1 MKCKLLLLYFLAAAF
16 LIETNASP
24 TNTKKNTQTLTH
36 KTETAY
42 EKLFKKGE
50 TKVEGLITL
59 HRVNNQLYFEF
70 PLQLLNKEMLL
81 GSTVSEISDNGD
93 AIVGQ
98 KPKDPL
104 HIQFTKI
111 DSTIQLRQIFNRS
124 ITRDKDVNIAQAI
137 KQANIGA
144 ILDVYE
150 IEAYNPDSTAIVFN
164 VTRLFVGDNKALEP
178 IDEYGA
184 NTYSGYYTRNSRFQ
198 SDKSFLGEI
207 KAFKDNVIIKSHLS
221 YECDIRGGQDYLE
234 YKKPLTVLATRSLI
248 LLPEIPA
255 RPRIADPRIGIF
267 PTLKVLYTNDDNRA
281 KAVYYANRWRL
292 EPSDE
297 TRFQQGE
304 KVEPKQPIIFY
315 IDSNFPEMWKKYI
328 QMGVEDWNLA
338 FEKIGF
344 KNAIQTRPFPTDDP
358 EFDPDNIKYS
368 CIRYAPIWTANAM
381 GPSWTDPR
389 TGEIINASVYIYH
402 NLVSLLYS
410 WRFIHTAA
418 TDPDVRVKILPE
430 EIMGDAIRYVT
441 RHEVGHCFGF
451 MHNMAASTAYP
462 TEKLRDPMFTQK
474 YGTTPSIMDYA
485 RFNYI
490 AQPGD
495 KEKGVKLTPPIL
507 GEYDYY
513 LVKWNYSPIL
523 NAHTPEEEKATLNQW
538 IAEKANNPIYRYGKQ
553 QIMTDYDPSS
563 QTEDLG
569 DDAMKSSE
577 YGIKNLKYIL
587 ANLNNWFDSSD
598 KDYTHRFM
606 LYNELVQQYVRYLN
620 HVYANIGGI
629 YLTERYVGDP
639 RPSYES
645 VTKEK
650 QKRALHFLM
659 KEIKDLEWIENK
671 KLLKN
676 FTLIGSPVFDL
687 QNEIVNR
694 IVASVERL
702 PLCASKT
709 DKDPYTPEECLD
721 EIYNYIWATT
731 LKNSKT
737 NTTDRRLQNALVNAL
752 IKRSSGKSSN
762 GLITLGI
769 TNETHKINVPDYIK
783 DQSIQDFGMN
793 TQSFLEKYA
802 NTPHNLSNEEISG
815 FGYLQMVNY
824 VSFPSLAHIYH
835 GVLMR
840 TKKLLERNLNHP
852 SMETRNHYQLLLQR
866 INKALN

>member
-1 MKCKLLLLYFLAAAF
+1 
-16 LIETNASP
+16 
-24 TNTKKNTQTLTH
+24 
-36 KTETAY
+36 
-42 EKLFKKGE
+42 
-50 TKVEGLITL
+50 
-59 HRVNNQLYFEF
+59 
-70 PLQLLNKEMLL
+70 
-81 GSTVSEISDNGD
+81 
-93 AIVGQ
+93 
-98 KPKDPL
+98 
-104 HIQFTKI
+104 
-111 DSTIQLRQIFNRS
+111 
-124 ITRDKDVNIAQAI
+124 
-137 KQANIGA
+137 
-144 ILDVYE
+144 
-150 IEAYNPDSTAIVFN
+150 
-164 VTRLFVGDNKALEP
+164 
-178 IDEYGA
+178 
-184 NTYSGYYTRNSRFQ
+184 
-198 SDKSFLGEI
+198 
-207 KAFKDNVIIKSHLS
+207 
-221 YECDIRGGQDYLE
+221 
-234 YKKPLTVLATRSLI
+234 
-248 LLPEIPA
+248 
-255 RPRIADPRIGIF
+255 
-267 PTLKVLYTNDDNRA
+267 
-281 KAVYYANRWRL
+281 
-292 EPSDE
+292 
-297 TRFQQGE
+297 
-304 KVEPKQPIIFY
+304 
-315 IDSNFPEMWKKYI
+315 MWKKYI

-650 QKRALHFLM
+650 QK
-659 KEIKDLEWIENK
+659 
-671 KLLKN
+671 
-676 FTLIGSPVFDL
+676 
-687 QNEIVNR
+687 
-694 IVASVERL
+694 ER
-702 PLCASKT
+702 
-709 DKDPYTPEECLD
+709 
-721 EIYNYIWATT
+721 YIF
-731 LKNSKT
+731 S
-737 NTTDRRLQNALVNAL
+737 
-752 IKRSSGKSSN
+752 
-762 GLITLGI
+762 
-769 TNETHKINVPDYIK
+769 
-783 DQSIQDFGMN
+783 
-793 TQSFLEKYA
+793 
-802 NTPHNLSNEEISG
+802 
-815 FGYLQMVNY
+815 
-824 VSFPSLAHIYH
+824 
-835 GVLMR
+835 
-840 TKKLLERNLNHP
+840 
-852 SMETRNHYQLLLQR
+852 
-866 INKALN
+866 